1 MMRALI
7 VALLVVTSAI
17 AQASTKRVAVIV
29 GNNAGNADR
38 AALHYAETDAAKF
51 AGVLGELGGVA
62 LEDAFLLRGKSL
74 AAVAEAFELAKQR
87 IAAFRKDPSNRIV
100 LLFYFSGHSD
110 GEALELGNDR
120 LTFSE
125 LRRWLAS
132 AGADVRVALV
142 DSCKS
147 GALLSAKGGTPG
159 PGFQI
164 RLTDELASTGEVL
177 LTSSAAD
184 EVALESR
191 EIAGSFFTHHFIS
204 GLRGAADTS
213 DDGIVTLSEAY
224 QYAYSHT
231 IKTTG
236 ETVIGTQHPAYDYRL
251 SGQGELVLAELS
263 KRSAM
268 LELPGGFERIIVIE
282 LAHDQV
288 IAEVT
293 ADTHARIA
301 VQPGRYAIRASRGG
315 KLFTGR
321 VEVAAGGQ
329 RVVTS
334 EALVPTTIA
343 TTASKGGLA
352 PAPAGS
358 LLIAAG
364 GGAGV
369 ADDLGLVPGMRLEL
383 VTPAGLSF
391 ALDAGSRAGRGFR
404 ETSLQLAAGY
414 RRGIAHG
421 GWAAWIGLEAGGGV
435 VVQSRTKAS
444 GYSSV
449 VTAGG
454 FTGASLELAR
464 NMAVAAEATVPVE
477 WLKRDGKPALV
488 ALPAA
493 WLGLVIR
500 L

>member
-1 MMRALI
+1 MMRTLI
-7 VALLVVTSAI
+7 VAILVALSAV
-17 AQASTKRVAVIV
+17 AHAGTRRVAVIV
-29 GNNAGNADR
+29 GNNAGNADH

-51 AGVLGELGGVA
+51 AGVLDELGGVA
-62 LEDAFLLRGKSL
+62 PEDTFLLQGRSL
-74 AAVAEAFELAKQR
+74 AAVVEAFGRAKQR
-87 IAAFRKDPSNRIV
+87 IAGFRNDPSNRIV

-110 GEALELGNDR
+110 GEALELGGDR

-213 DDGIVTLSEAY
+213 DDGLVTLGEAY
-224 QYAYSHT
+224 QYAYTHT

-251 SGQGELVLAELS
+251 SGQGELVLSELS
-263 KRSAM
+263 KRSAL

-288 IAEVT
+288 TAEVT

-315 KLFTGR
+315 KLFTGA
-321 VEVAAGGQ
+321 VAVAAGGQ

-334 EALVPTTIA
+334 EALVA
-343 TTASKGGLA
+343 TTTGSTAPKGGGIRT
-352 PAPAGS
+352 PASS

-369 ADDLGLVPGMRLEL
+369 ARGLGLVPGTRLEL
-383 VTPAGLSF
+383 VIPAGLSF
-391 ALDAGSRAGRGFR
+391 ALDAGSRGGSGFR
-404 ETSLQLAAGY
+404 ESSLRLAAGY
-414 RRGIAHG
+414 RRGIAYR
-421 GWAAWIGLEAGGGV
+421 GWAAWIGVEVGGGA
-435 VVQSRTKAS
+435 VVQSGTGAG
-444 GYSSV
+444 GYSGM

-454 FTGASLELAR
+454 ITGASLELTR
-464 NMAVAAEATVPVE
+464 DLAVAAEASVPVE
-477 WLKRDGKPALV
+477 WLKRDGKRVLV

>member
-1 MMRALI
+1 MKRTLI
-7 VALLVVTSAI
+7 VALLVVTTAI
-17 AQASTKRVAVIV
+17 AHASTRRVAVIV
-29 GNNAGNADR
+29 GNNAGNIDR
-38 AALHYAETDAAKF
+38 TALHYAETDAAKF

-62 LEDAFLLRGKSL
+62 SEDTFLLQGRSL
-74 AAVAEAFELAKQR
+74 AAVAEAFARAKER
-87 IAAFRKDPSNRIV
+87 IAGFRKDPSNRIV

-110 GEALELGNDR
+110 GEALELGSDR
-120 LTFSE
+120 LTFSD

-159 PGFQI
+159 QGFQI
-164 RLTDELASTGEVL
+164 RLTDELASTGEAL

-213 DDGIVTLSEAY
+213 NDGIVTLSEAY

-236 ETVIGTQHPAYDYRL
+236 DTVIGAQHPAYDYRL

-263 KRSAM
+263 KRSAT
-268 LELPGGFERIIVIE
+268 LELPGGFERILVIE

-288 IAEVT
+288 TAEVT
-293 ADTHARIA
+293 PDTHARIA
-301 VQPGRYAIRASRGG
+301 VQPGRYAIRGSRGG
-315 KLFTGR
+315 KLFTGT

-334 EALVPTTIA
+334 DALVPTTIA
-343 TTASKGGLA
+343 FTASKGGA
-352 PAPAGS
+352 IRPPRAS

-369 ADDLGLVPGMRLEL
+369 ARDLGPVPGMRLEL
-383 VTPAGLSF
+383 AIPAGLSL
-391 ALDAGSRAGRGFR
+391 ALDAGSRSGHGFR

-414 RRGIAHG
+414 RRGITRG
-421 GWAAWIGLEAGGGV
+421 DGSAWVGVEVGGGA
-435 VVQSRTKAS
+435 VVQSRTEPSRYS
-444 GYSSV
+444 GV

-454 FTGASLELAR
+454 LAGASLELAR
-464 NMAVAAEATVPVE
+464 NLAVAVEASVPVE
-477 WLKRDGKPALV
+477 WLKRDGKRALV
-488 ALPAA
+488 VLPAA